1 VLRNLVQKVT
11 FLRGILLGLFLLFL
25 DELGATEEMKAK
37 SNQAGKRVPTLTGE
51 TTIAFPGFMNAERP
65 MVEMGDCIPATPAV
79 LESDSFYLCGAR
91 WQMLVYPFGN
101 DEEGDVLSVRLK
113 NLTEKPVELSYVLSL
128 KRRVTDSVCIKFD
141 TEKDAENP
149 SSFMGNEPRLDVFQP
164 LGQRDNEW
172 GVEDLLLLEELYPLI
187 VDGTLVV
194 HCYMEVFSEVD
205 LNSHPLTRLIETG
218 GDAVTEADLLKLAD
232 ADLVLLKKSQ
242 AGPSLGQISTKQD
255 KIVLNRGLEPVGKRS
270 N

>member
-1 VLRNLVQKVT
+1 
-11 FLRGILLGLFLLFL
+11 
-25 DELGATEEMKAK
+25 MKAK
-37 SNQAGKRVPTLTGE
+37 STQAGKRVPTLTGE

-65 MVEMGDCIPATPAV
+65 MVEMGDCIPATPVV

-242 AGPSLGQISTKQD
+242 AGPTLGQISTKQD